1 MVRFGKL
8 SAAIYWSLQGGGG
21 RAEPSAASGGR
32 SEAEA
37 QCARE
42 LQEGAWAAT
51 HNDLCALQKP
61 PSRPLGFRRR
71 QKNTKKPGPTLDGA
85 GRHNPARRGL
95 PPWGALVR
103 CCANIAVRAGP
114 GSGGTIPPAAGCCP
128 GAPWPAVA
136 RISPSAQDH
145 RARSAALEQREL
157 LRPAFPGRDGGIR
170 YGNILCKGRSGT
182 AAGED
187 QDLPGPGHAHI
198 Q

>member
-1 MVRFGKL
+1 ML
-8 SAAIYWSLQGGGG
+8 ILYSAIYWSLQGGSG

-42 LQEGAWAAT
+42 LQEGAWGAM

-136 RISPSAQDH
+136 RISPSAQDRRPRRARCPRPTGSGGIARPPRAAGSRELQRTVREYR
-145 RARSAALEQREL
+145 RARS
-157 LRPAFPGRDGGIR
+157 
-170 YGNILCKGRSGT
+170 T
-182 AAGED
+182 AARVA
-187 QDLPGPGHAHI
+187 PPCA
-198 Q
+198 